1 MQAASFQGP
10 HQEKAMTQNMKSRVL
25 QTIRKFE
32 RQATIDKENNTQNAH
47 KATTEWDVLHL
58 INSAIAD
65 GEGGMYK
72 GLGHVSFY
80 VYVTDFSAVFSYF
93 LAFCPLYTHRASS
106 IQNYSIGF
114 DDYYW
119 TMQWAT

>member
-1 MQAASFQGP
+1 
-10 HQEKAMTQNMKSRVL
+10 MTQNMKSRRVL
-25 QTIRKFE
+25 QTIHKFE
-32 RQATIDKENNTQNAH
+32 RQATIDKKNNTQNAH
-47 KATTEWDVLHL
+47 KATTERDVLHL

-72 GLGHVSFY
+72 GLGAMCLFMY
-80 VYVTDFSAVFSYF
+80 IFLCICRCDFGQSSYF
-93 LAFCPLYTHRASS
+93 RAFCPLYTHRASF
-106 IQNYSIGF
+106 IQNYSIGL